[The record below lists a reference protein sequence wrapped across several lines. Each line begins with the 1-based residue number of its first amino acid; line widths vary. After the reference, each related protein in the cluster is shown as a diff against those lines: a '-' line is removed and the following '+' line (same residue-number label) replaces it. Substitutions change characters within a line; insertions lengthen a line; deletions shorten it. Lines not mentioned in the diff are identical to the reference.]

1 MAKKTTIKKQKVG
14 PKPKSP
20 MEKKIAVFFMAV
32 AGDIKLLGGKER
44 AKLLVQDFI
53 VKQAKEIKLETN

>member
-1 MAKKTTIKKQKVG
+1 MAKKTTTKKQKVG
-14 PKPKSP
+14 PKPKNP
-20 MEKKIAVFFMAV
+20 MEKKIAVFFMAK

>member
-1 MAKKTTIKKQKVG
+1 MAK
-14 PKPKSP
+14 
-20 MEKKIAVFFMAV
+20 

-53 VKQAKEIKLETN
+53 VEKAKEIKLETN